1 MNPDELFKPGRI
13 ICHVPV
19 GLDLFGRFN
28 TVLQAD
34 TECKHVEL
42 MLPNGK
48 IASTGA
54 KFGLWYGERGIDSL
68 KGKTFFLLETVDPL
82 TSGQLAIIQAAHNE
96 MMDSGFWG
104 RIYGLWKFPW
114 LWALGWVKGDI
125 EKTGIGKKETR
136 PTAPICSQAVAYPN
150 WKAGIPIGKSQ
161 GKEDWTAV
169 LPETIIK
176 EAKDTTDNLKNG
188 WFDGRTKPCYKFR
201 TIQDTPF
208 IL

>member
-1 MNPDELFKPGRI
+1 MDTELFKPGRI

-19 GLDLFGRFN
+19 GFDGLGRFN
-28 TVLQAD
+28 TVLQGD

-54 KFGLWYGERGIDSL
+54 KFGLWYGERDVRSL
-68 KGKTFFLLETVDPL
+68 KGKAFFLLETVDPL
-82 TSGQLAIIQAAHNE
+82 TSGQLSIIQQAHDE

-125 EKTGIGKKETR
+125 EKAGLSTKQSR
-136 PTAPICSQAVAYPN
+136 PTAPICSQAVAYPM
-150 WKAGIPIGKSQ
+150 WKAGCPIGKSQ
-161 GKEDWTAV
+161 GKQDWTAV

-176 EAKDTTDNLKNG
+176 EAKQTSYSLQNG
-188 WFDGRTKPCYKFR
+188 WLDGRTTPCYKFR
-201 TIQDTPF
+201 TLKDTPYR
-208 IL
+208 L